1 MHPAIVSDN
10 LYIMQALKFM
20 TPRTPLYIA
29 NLKAF
34 LPEHL
39 NLNLL
44 FQIIQHCNTIISEF

>member
-1 MHPAIVSDN
+1 
-10 LYIMQALKFM
+10 MQELKFM
-20 TPRTPLYIA
+20 TPVTPLYIA

-44 FQIIQHCNTIISEF
+44 FQIIQHCNTIISVF